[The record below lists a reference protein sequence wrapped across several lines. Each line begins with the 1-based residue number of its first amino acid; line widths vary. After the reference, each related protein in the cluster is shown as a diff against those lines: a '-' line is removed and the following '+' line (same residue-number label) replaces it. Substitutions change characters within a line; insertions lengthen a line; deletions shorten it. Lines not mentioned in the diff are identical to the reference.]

1 MAKNRKSQSAAI
13 HFGPVL
19 KVVLLCFVFGGSA
32 VGYVWQK
39 GQIYQLGQQIRQQ
52 EVQLAQM
59 KDSNQKLSDQLAVL
73 RTPTMLDRR
82 VHELNLGL
90 APAQPS
96 QIWRLPEP
104 RYASTAGTNAVRD
117 LAAQQSGEEAAP

>member
-19 KVVLLCFVFGGSA
+19 KVVLLCFLFGGSA

-39 GQIYQLGQQIRQQ
+39 GQIYQLGQQIRQ
-52 EVQLAQM
+52 EEAQLTQM
-59 KDSNQKLSDQLAVL
+59 KDNNQKFRDQLAML
-73 RTPTMLDRR
+73 RSPTMLDRR
-82 VHELNLGL
+82 ARELNLGL

-104 RYASTAGTNAVRD
+104 SSPPNTNGARD
-117 LAAQQSGEEAAP
+117 LVTRQTGDTTP

>member
-1 MAKNRKSQSAAI
+1 MAKNRKSQAAAI

-19 KVVLLCFVFGGSA
+19 KVVLLCFLLGGSA

-52 EVQLAQM
+52 EVQLTQM
-59 KDSNQKLSDQLAVL
+59 KDSNQKLRDQLAML

-82 VHELNLGL
+82 ARELNLGL
-90 APAQPS
+90 TPAQPS

-104 RYASTAGTNAVRD
+104 AGASTANATTAPD
-117 LAAQQSGEEAAP
+117 LAARQNGEAAP

>member
-19 KVVLLCFVFGGSA
+19 KVVLLCFLFGGSA

-39 GQIYQLGQQIRQQ
+39 GQIYQLGQQIRQR
-52 EVQLAQM
+52 ESQLAQM
-59 KDSNQKLSDQLAVL
+59 KDTNQKLRDQLAML
-73 RTPTMLDRR
+73 RSPSMLDRR
-82 VHELNLGL
+82 ARELNLGL

-104 RYASTAGTNAVRD
+104 SPAVPAATNSASDDDARLTA
-117 LAAQQSGEEAAP
+117 EAAP